1 MLEDMSPEERDE
13 YKTIARRDYNIDVVR
28 LLTNLKASLFKV
40 KRIGPIAFGY
50 DPADLGIQVDK
61 IRGSLPEDLRNA
73 EKVANSSREIIDNAH
88 SEAQSVGERA
98 KRDADR
104 IIDDAKSQA
113 ERILQE
119 AKLQQER
126 MVDESEIVKHAKER
140 AKAIVDEA
148 EEESTHIVKGANHY
162 ATQVLGELENATT
175 KILSNIDS
183 GKQALNSQQSA
194 LDHKQRQ

>member
-1 MLEDMSPEERDE
+1 MLEDMSSEERDE

-40 KRIGPIAFGY
+40 KRFGPIAFGY

-88 SEAQSVGERA
+88 SEAQAVGERA

-104 IIDDAKSQA
+104 IIEDAKGQA
-113 ERILQE
+113 ERIIQE

-140 AKAIVDEA
+140 AQMLVEEA
-148 EEESTHIVKGANHY
+148 EGESSRVMKGANQY
-162 ATQVLGELENATT
+162 ALQVLGELENATT

-183 GKQALNSQQSA
+183 GKQALGSQQSSIESR
-194 LDHKQRQ
+194 QRQ